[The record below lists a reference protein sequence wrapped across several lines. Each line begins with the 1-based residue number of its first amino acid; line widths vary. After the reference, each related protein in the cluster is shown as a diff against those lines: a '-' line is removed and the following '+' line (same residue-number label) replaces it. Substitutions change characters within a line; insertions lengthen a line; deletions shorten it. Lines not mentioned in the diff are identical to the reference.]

1 MHMGIEIRTA
11 VPDDATAVCA
21 VLRRSI
27 TECCADDHQHC
38 PAILASWLGNKTPET
53 VATWFTTPSNFTL
66 VAVSEGEVVG
76 VALLTQAGK
85 ISLCYVLPEVM
96 HRGVGKALLS
106 GLEEQARAWGIS
118 VVKLKST
125 VSARD
130 FYARNGYIN
139 GGKEMSCFGI
149 ECDFFW
155 KNLNEPVADASDGA
169 RKRFCGCNAQ

>member
-1 MHMGIEIRTA
+1 MGIEIRTA

-27 TECCADDHQHC
+27 MECCAEDHQNC
-38 PAILASWLGNKTPET
+38 PTILASWLGNKTPET

-85 ISLCYVLPEVM
+85 VSLCYVLPEVM
-96 HRGVGKALLS
+96 HRGIGKALLY
-106 GLEEQARAWGIS
+106 GLEDQARAWGIGII
-118 VVKLKST
+118 KLKST
-125 VSARD
+125 VSAGD

-139 GGKEMSCFGI
+139 GGKEMSCFGL

-155 KNLNEPVADASDGA
+155 KNLNEPVTDTAAAA
-169 RKRFCGCNAQ
+169 RKRFCGCAGQ

>member
-1 MHMGIEIRTA
+1 MGIEIRTA

-27 TECCADDHQHC
+27 TECCAEDHQNC
-38 PAILASWLGNKTPET
+38 PNILASWLGNKTPET
-53 VATWFTTPSNFTL
+53 VASWFTTSSNFTL

-96 HRGVGKALLS
+96 YRGVGKALLC
-106 GLEEQARAWGIS
+106 GLEQQAGAWDIS
-118 VVKLKST
+118 VVQLKST
-125 VSARD
+125 ASARD
-130 FYARNGYIN
+130 FYLRNGYID

-149 ECDFFW
+149 ECDFLW
-155 KNLNEPVADASDGA
+155 KKLDEPATDTAAAA